1 MKKLLFLFIFVH
13 LNIVNAQ
20 QKNKNCYFVYNISS
34 VMTIDD
40 EIHSI
45 SKLELSWDFSKLDL
59 TTTTCSIEIVPL
71 YFCDDMSNLSAV
83 GKSLIISSKDKD
95 FLKPVKQNNILGYIM
110 FIMML
115 ELNDSQISYINSD
128 KKGFCNFQIFD
139 KIYTSLFENLKFRKN
154 NKGDTFP
161 RLQVKAYD
169 LTDEDQFREFVSG
182 NTVQITVPGTDKK
195 IPYESERKTGV
206 LVSKVGAEKAISIGA
221 YAFALYKL
229 DSLGFLYSNN
239 NQL

>member
-95 FLKPVKQNNILGYIM
+95 FKSVDSKIIKH
-110 FIMML
+110 L
-115 ELNDSQISYINSD
+115 ELHAKCFKLRKIITDTKKSCHEISDWSYYS
-128 KKGFCNFQIFD
+128 F
-139 KIYTSLFENLKFRKN
+139 LN
-154 NKGDTFP
+154 N
-161 RLQVKAYD
+161 
-169 LTDEDQFREFVSG
+169 
-182 NTVQITVPGTDKK
+182 
-195 IPYESERKTGV
+195 
-206 LVSKVGAEKAISIGA
+206 
-221 YAFALYKL
+221 
-229 DSLGFLYSNN
+229 
-239 NQL
+239 